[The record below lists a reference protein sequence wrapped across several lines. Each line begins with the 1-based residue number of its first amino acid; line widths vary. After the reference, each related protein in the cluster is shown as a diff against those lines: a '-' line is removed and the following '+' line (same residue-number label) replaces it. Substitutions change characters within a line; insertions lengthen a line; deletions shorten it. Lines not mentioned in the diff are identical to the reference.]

1 MRIPSSGSIVNR
13 GPQKPPPADQREA
26 ALALS
31 ARLPALLLLADRVAA
46 TVAPGIHGRR
56 RAGRGDAFWQFRP
69 YQAGDAIARIDWR
82 QTARGDR
89 TFIRENEW
97 ESAQSL
103 WLWAD
108 LSASMAW
115 QSNKAYPQKMDRA
128 ALLLLALA
136 NLLLRG
142 GERVGLLGDGRPA
155 SFGRAVMS
163 SLASALPSLPQGEQG
178 LPVPVKLPRHG
189 RIVLFA
195 DFLAPLDQVKARL
208 FALAAQ
214 GVDGHLVQILDPA
227 EEDLP
232 FDGRVQFEGLENETG
247 TLINRVEGVREAYRD
262 RLAAHRAGLAAIAR
276 DFGWGFATHRTDHP
290 PQTALLA
297 LYAHLSGQGRRSDPA
312 ARSAQSLPDGGGQ
325 HA

>member
-1 MRIPSSGSIVNR
+1 MRIPVSGTIANK
-13 GPQKPPPADQREA
+13 GALKPALLDQRES
-26 ALALS
+26 ALALA
-31 ARLPALLLLADRVAA
+31 ARLPPLLLQADRVAA

-56 RAGRGDAFWQFRP
+56 RSGRGDAFWQFRP

-108 LSASMAW
+108 LSPSMAW
-115 QSNKAYPQKMDRA
+115 RSHKAHPQKMDRA

-155 SFGRAVMS
+155 SFGRAVLP
-163 SLASALPSLPQGEQG
+163 SLAMALPSLPQGDYG

-214 GVDGHLVQILDPA
+214 GVDGHLLQILDPA

-247 TLINRVEGVREAYRD
+247 TLINRVEGIRGAYRD

-276 DFGWGFATHRTDHP
+276 DFGWSFATHRTDHAP
-290 PQTALLA
+290 ETALLA
-297 LYAHLSGQGRRSDPA
+297 LYGRLSGQFQTVDPTGYQA
-312 ARSAQSLPDGGGQ
+312 GAPVDGGK
-325 HA
+325 A